1 VTPYAIRHNGASYMT
16 DYRIGIEI
24 QAPPDRVWAVMRD
37 VERWPEWTPTV
48 TSVRLLDRRALAV
61 GSLAIIR
68 QPKLPP
74 ARWKVTELD
83 DRGRSFTWVSWG
95 PGIRVIAQ
103 HGVEACGAGS
113 RATLLVRFSGVLGG
127 LVAWL
132 TRGLNDRYLAL
143 EANGLKQRSEAPL
156 KS

>member
-1 VTPYAIRHNGASYMT
+1 MT
-16 DYRIGIEI
+16 LPVMADHRIEIDI
-24 QAPPDRVWAVMRD
+24 QAPPDRVWAIMRD

-48 TSVRLLDRRALAV
+48 TSVRLRDRPLVV
-61 GSLAIIR
+61 GSRAVIR

-83 DRGRSFTWVSWG
+83 DPGRRFTWVSWG
-95 PGIRVIAQ
+95 PGISVIAR
-103 HGVEACGAGS
+103 HGVEARGAGS
-113 RATLLVRFSGVLGG
+113 LATLSVGFSGVFGG

-143 EANGLKQRSEAPL
+143 EANGLKQRSETRGAGGAPSNL
-156 KS
+156 QK